1 MHSKERVEEKIRE
14 LQRSYRDW
22 TIKEEDYRKSYEYL
36 EKKYWTPIWDKVV
49 AYFKNLKNFK
59 NIDKNLK
66 PEECKLTEQE
76 KQLLMND
83 DYYRIHVK
91 PSRKPKKI
99 LSWWLVIFIVLL
111 LVLICR
117 YIFYMPSKTYLK
129 VENFSEMGDPIQ
141 IPTTWSMTKIV
152 EGETIT
158 VTYLAEYTLSWRVL
172 ALSQY
177 WENIFERLL
186 WSAYLKDNLL
196 RYKDVGIWWWFLTED
211 DYAKRLKRKSYYRT
225 MFPEIKS
232 MEDWKYISQ
241 KYSVRDIEL
250 HFSHNHLIPENDKIK
265 KDLRWI
271 RIGDYVQIKGYLV
284 SLNWDQGYHLSS
296 SMTREDTWD
305 WACETILVTDIKWLK
320 EKK

>member
-1 MHSKERVEEKIRE
+1 MHSKEWVEEKIRE

-22 TIKEEDYRKSYEYL
+22 TITEEDYRKSFEYL
-36 EKKYWTPIWDKVV
+36 EKKYSTPIWDKIVT
-49 AYFKNLKNFK
+49 YFKNLKN
-59 NIDKNLK
+59 IDKNSK
-66 PEECKLTEQE
+66 PEESKLTEQE

-91 PSRKPKKI
+91 PSHKPKKI
-99 LSWWLVIFIVLL
+99 LNWWLVIFVVLL
-111 LVLICR
+111 LALICR
-117 YIFYMPSKTYLK
+117 YLFYMPSKTYLK
-129 VENFSEMGDPIQ
+129 VENFSEMWDPIQ
-141 IPTTWSMTKIV
+141 IPATWSMTKIV

-158 VTYLAEYTLSWRVL
+158 VTYLADYTISWRVL

-232 MEDWKYISQ
+232 KEDWKYISQ

-250 HFSHNHLIPENDKIK
+250 HF
-265 KDLRWI
+265 
-271 RIGDYVQIKGYLV
+271 
-284 SLNWDQGYHLSS
+284 
-296 SMTREDTWD
+296 
-305 WACETILVTDIKWLK
+305 
-320 EKK
+320 